1 MKTLSLILLLGLPLF
16 AGAAQD
22 SRIGVIEDGS
32 VTLRCPDW
40 EYFVEPEFTVAVKYD
55 LKVRQYEYQYTVRFS
70 EERRRFMRFGVLN
83 FGPANAATKL
93 ISFSGSLENCRVSG
107 EPNAWGNSS
116 FSCWIPWPGPARRGR
131 TQEGRFTVRSAL
143 APGVANFVASTFPGY
158 LVVDDQQRKRLLPYF
173 DNSAYILSEAL
184 EEAPAET
191 CEVVNTVL
199 NTQVVGANNPD
210 DARRMTGLLLVP
222 MHPPGSLT
230 DARIHE
236 VSVAELSTEMSRA
249 TEAMRITAAGQT
261 LRIRDSVGVSWLS
274 MPTQG
279 VSAMSSAVRK
289 AASSRDVPC
298 NARGVIMEML
308 DGDKVVAQQ
317 GFRLIDL
324 PQCEDKSGT
333 WVLKLPQR

>member
-1 MKTLSLILLLGLPLF
+1 MKTLSFILLLGLPLL
-16 AGAAQD
+16 AGAAPD

-55 LKVRQYEYQYTVRFS
+55 SKVRQYDYQYTIRFS
-70 EERRRFMRFGVLN
+70 EERRRFMRFEVLN
-83 FGPANAATKL
+83 FGPENAATKL
-93 ISFSGSLENCRVSG
+93 ISFSGSLEDCRVYGPS
-107 EPNAWGNSS
+107 AWGTTI
-116 FSCWIPWPGPARRGR
+116 FSCWIPWPGPVRSAR

-173 DNSAYILSEAL
+173 DNSAFILSEAL
-184 EEAPAET
+184 QEAPAET
-191 CEVVNTVL
+191 CELANTVL

-210 DARRMTGLLLVP
+210 NARSMTGLLLVP
-222 MHPPGSLT
+222 MHPPGSLI

-236 VSVAELSTEMSRA
+236 VTTAELSTEMSRA

-261 LRIRDSVGVSWLS
+261 MRIRDSVGVSWLS
-274 MPTQG
+274 MPAQG

-317 GFRLIDL
+317 GFRLMDL
-324 PQCEDKSGT
+324 PQCEEKSGT